1 MTDTFE
7 KCRYY
12 KKRIDALH
20 PFPPETLA
28 SLKKYFR
35 VGLTYTSNAIEGN
48 SLTESETKVLIED
61 GLTVSGKPL
70 RDIYETLGHAKAYGY
85 IYDILSAKTITEDH
99 IKTLHRLFYD
109 QIDKDNAG
117 TYRTQRVVLTGSHYP
132 LPKPDRIPDKMKEY
146 IDWFNTHEKTTD
158 PVKFAAL
165 SHQKF
170 VFIHPFI
177 DGNGRVAR
185 LIMNLALLRAGYQI
199 CIIPPILRHEYIES
213 LELAHIDTKPFIEFI
228 AGRIIETEKDILRLF
243 GESTALH
250 EGAIQINEGAN
261 PKVSL
266 ENEGVKAVCRLI
278 TEQPGLNTRDLAEL
292 TGKSRSSVERYIR
305 ILKAN
310 GRIEFRGA
318 AKNGGYYPQNE

>member
-1 MTDTFE
+1 
-7 KCRYY
+7 
-12 KKRIDALH
+12 
-20 PFPPETLA
+20 
-28 SLKKYFR
+28 
-35 VGLTYTSNAIEGN
+35 
-48 SLTESETKVLIED
+48 
-61 GLTVSGKPL
+61 
-70 RDIYETLGHAKAYGY
+70 
-85 IYDILSAKTITEDH
+85 
-99 IKTLHRLFYD
+99 
-109 QIDKDNAG
+109 
-117 TYRTQRVVLTGSHYP
+117 
-132 LPKPDRIPDKMKEY
+132 MKEY